1 MTFTRSKM
9 FRQSNER
16 AVIQSSRLIT
26 LIIFYLM
33 CCAYLQAAVTL
44 DEISYSSMPGD
55 RVQIDLKF
63 SEPLTDEPVNF
74 TIDNPA
80 RIAVDLPGVS
90 LNLAER
96 NQSIGIGMAHS
107 LAAVE
112 AGGRTRVVVNLVRP
126 VSYEMTSQGNTVSV
140 TLGSGVSAA
149 SGAAVAAA
157 AQAGPRTSSSA
168 SSKIDKIDFQRGDGG
183 EGRIIVTLS
192 DPSVGVNMGQES
204 GQIVVDFL
212 STNLPTELD
221 RRLDVVDFATPV
233 KEIDTSTYAG
243 GSRMLIS
250 TVTDQFDH
258 MAYQSG
264 NVFTIEVRPLTAE
277 EKQAQAKEKFGFTG
291 ERLSLNFQN
300 IEVRA
305 VLQLIAD
312 FTGFNLVATDTVTGS
327 VTLRLRNVPWDQ
339 VLDIILKAKGLAIRK
354 DGNVMLVAP
363 TEEIAAREKLELE
376 SQQQVTELSPL
387 RTEFIQ
393 INYAKAGD
401 LSALIQGSE
410 NNLLSGRGN
419 VSIDDRTNTLI
430 VQDVATSLEAI
441 RNMIAKLDIP
451 IRQVMIESRIVNAD
465 ETFSKD
471 LGVQFGYSKRSRD
484 AMTNEGIATMGSA
497 AEFDL
502 EPTADNFLVNLPVA
516 GTSGIGFAVGKIGS
530 YLLQLELSA
539 LLAEGRGE
547 DIANPK
553 IITANQTEAVIES
566 GVEIPYQE
574 ASSSG
579 ATSTSFKKAVLS
591 LKVTPQ
597 ITPDDRIILDL
608 AVNQDSQGAT
618 TSEGIPVI
626 NTKNVT
632 TQVLVNDGET
642 VVLGGVYT
650 QTDRHD
656 SDRVPFF
663 GDLPYIGF
671 LFKNNRIRNT
681 RNELL
686 IFVTPR
692 ILSDDL
698 NI

>member
-1 MTFTRSKM
+1 M

-33 CCAYLQAAVTL
+33 CCANLQAAVTL

-55 RVQIDLKF
+55 RVQIYLKF

-126 VSYEMTSQGNTVSV
+126 VSYEITSQGNTVQL

-149 SGAAVAAA
+149 SSAAA
-157 AQAGPRTSSSA
+157 AQAGPRATSSSGA

-183 EGRIIVTLS
+183 EGRIIVTFS

-212 STNLPTELD
+212 STNLPAELD

-264 NVFTIEVRPLTAE
+264 NVFTIEVRPLTLE
-277 EKQAQAKEKFGFTG
+277 EKQAQAKEKFGYTG

-410 NNLLSGRGN
+410 SNLLSSRGN

-441 RNMIAKLDIP
+441 RNLIAKLDIP

-471 LGVQFGYSKRSRD
+471 LGVQFGYTKRSVD
-484 AMTNEGIATMGSA
+484 AMTNGGTATMGSTSV
-497 AEFDL
+497 FNL

-516 GTSGIGFAVGKIGS
+516 GTSGIGFAVGKVGS

-553 IITANQTEAVIES
+553 IITANQTEAIIES

-663 GDLPYIGF
+663 GDLPYVGF
-671 LFKNNRIRNT
+671 LFKNNRIRNS

>member
-1 MTFTRSKM
+1 MTFTRSEM

-26 LIIFYLM
+26 LIIFYL

-126 VSYEMTSQGNTVSV
+126 VSYEMTSQGNTVRV

-157 AQAGPRTSSSA
+157 ALAGPRA
-168 SSKIDKIDFQRGDGG
+168 SSGASSEIDKIDFQRGDGG

-264 NVFTIEVRPLTAE
+264 NVFTIEVRPLSQE

-393 INYAKAGD
+393 INYAKASD

-410 NNLLSGRGN
+410 SNLLSGRGN

-441 RNMIAKLDIP
+441 RNLIAKLDIP

-471 LGVQFGYSKRSRD
+471 LGVQFGYTKRSRD

-692 ILSDDL
+692 ILNDDL

>member
-1 MTFTRSKM
+1 M
-9 FRQSNER
+9 NY
-16 AVIQSSRLIT
+16 SRLLS
-26 LIIFYLM
+26 LIAFSM
-33 CCAYLQAAVTL
+33 MACANLNAAVTL
-44 DEISYSSMPGD
+44 DDISYSSMPGD
-55 RVQIDLKF
+55 KVQISLKF
-63 SEPLTDEPVNF
+63 SEALSSEPVNF

-126 VSYEMTSQGNTVSV
+126 VSYEISSEGNLVLM
-140 TLGSGVSAA
+140 TLGAGVGAAPAAA
-149 SGAAVAAA
+149 SAA
-157 AQAGPRTSSSA
+157 AQPALGARETSGGDAGRIEA
-168 SSKIDKIDFQRGDGG
+168 IDFRRGEGG

-192 DPSVGVNMGQES
+192 DPSVGVNLGQES
-204 GQIVVDFL
+204 GQIVADFM
-212 STNLPTELD
+212 STNLPAELD

-233 KEIDTSTYAG
+233 KEIDTSSVAG
-243 GSRMLIS
+243 GTRMLIS
-250 TVTDQFDH
+250 TVTDQYDH

-264 NVFTIEVRPLTAE
+264 NLFTIEVRPLTQE
-277 EKQAQAKEKFGFTG
+277 EKQAQEKEKFGYTG

-312 FTGFNLVATDTVTGS
+312 FTGFNLVATDTVSGS

-339 VLDIILKAKGLAIRK
+339 VLDIILKAKGLAVRK

-387 RTEFIQ
+387 RTDFIQ
-393 INYAKAGD
+393 INYAKASD
-401 LSALIQGSE
+401 LASLIQGSE
-410 NNLLSGRGN
+410 SKLLSGRGN
-419 VSIDDRTNTLI
+419 VTIDDRTNTLI
-430 VQDVATSLEAI
+430 IQDVATSLEAI

-451 IRQVMIESRIVNAD
+451 VRQVMIESRIVNAD
-465 ETFSKD
+465 ESFSRD
-471 LGVQFGYSKRSRD
+471 LGVQFGYSKRSVD
-484 AMTNEGIATMGSA
+484 AMTNNGTATVGSDA
-497 AEFDL
+497 IFDL
-502 EPTADNFLVNLPVA
+502 EPTADDFLVNLPVA
-516 GTSGIGFAVGKIGS
+516 GTSGIGFAVGKVGS

-553 IITANQTEAVIES
+553 IITANKTTATIES
-566 GVEIPYQE
+566 GVQIPYQE
-574 ASSSG
+574 ATSSG
-579 ATSTSFKKAVLS
+579 ATSTSFQKAVLS

-608 AVNQDSQGAT
+608 TVNQDSQGAST
-618 TSEGIPVI
+618 QSGIPII

-650 QTDRHD
+650 QVDRND

-663 GDLPYIGF
+663 GDLPYVGF
-671 LFKNNRIRNT
+671 LFKNSRIRNT

-698 NI
+698 KI

>member
-1 MTFTRSKM
+1 M

-26 LIIFYLM
+26 LIIFYL

-126 VSYEMTSQGNTVSV
+126 VSYEMTSQGNTVRV

-157 AQAGPRTSSSA
+157 ALAGPRA
-168 SSKIDKIDFQRGDGG
+168 SSGASSEIDKIDFQRGDGG

-264 NVFTIEVRPLTAE
+264 NVFTIEVRPLSQE

-393 INYAKAGD
+393 INYAKASD

-410 NNLLSGRGN
+410 SNLLSGRGN

-441 RNMIAKLDIP
+441 RNLIAKLDIP

-471 LGVQFGYSKRSRD
+471 LGVQFGYTKRSRD

-663 GDLPYIGF
+663 GDLPYVGF
-671 LFKNNRIRNT
+671 LFKNNRIRNS